1 MTQKLHHH
9 HWPDP
14 NTNFWGKFAGDFW
27 YPVSTPL
34 GFEAIFFGR
43 DKNFAHIRILLS
55 PWTTLSPIIMEVEN
69 HPKWK
74 ETNIGDTPIFHWTMM
89 GKLMGLEDDSLP
101 FGEPKGLFSGWGV
114 ANLLLNFRECTV
126 TGLRKK
132 KKTINKL
139 SRGESSLGQA
149 PRNDSIGSCFPWS
162 LYASCLTLLMVQKSH
177 SQPHVMVLKP
187 YKKLD
192 IYHMNWCR
200 IFSSNS
206 M

>member
-1 MTQKLHHH
+1 MKGNQYWRYTHFPLNHDGKIDGIGR
-9 HWPDP
+9 WF
-14 NTNFWGKFAGDFW
+14 TAFWGTK
-27 YPVSTPL
+27 
-34 GFEAIFFGR
+34 R
-43 DKNFAHIRILLS
+43 
-55 PWTTLSPIIMEVEN
+55 
-69 HPKWK
+69 
-74 ETNIGDTPIFHWTMM
+74 PIFGVGG
-89 GKLMGLEDDSLP
+89 GKLIVK
-101 FGEPKGLFSGWGV
+101 FQGV
-114 ANLLLNFRECTV
+114 YSNRKK
-126 TGLRKK
+126 KK

-200 IFSSNS
+200 IFFHQQYVINPFGMDFEEVGCRKPGINFTSHTSGTRKIHCKMVGYQLDDSETLHKKCFFNQTS
-206 M
+206 I